1 MIRSFRLYVL
11 AIGMMCLPW
20 AMVKASENVS
30 FHQSQLMEKSKSGK
44 LEAPTATLEVKEGVM
59 KQSIEI
65 SLSSIGESQ
74 LPKLDRGM
82 TNVTDSFSG
91 YRFLPH
97 GEHFEGKG
105 ARVALGYDR
114 TKIPSGYTED
124 DIRTYY
130 YDEQLGHWVAL
141 QRDSVDRANR
151 RIISHTTHFTDMI
164 NGVIQAPESPE
175 TQGFAPTMMSDL
187 QAADPTAKIQMIQAP
202 QVNSNGTAS
211 LSYSLEMP
219 PARNGMAPNLTVQ
232 YSSDAGSG
240 WLGEGWNLTTS
251 AITVDTRW
259 GVPRYNQQVESE
271 TYLLDGQMLLE
282 DGVGLSHRNLN
293 QTRKNGNVTFYPRK
307 ENAFSKIVRIG
318 NNPSN
323 YIWEVTDRKG
333 TKYTYGAYKITEQT
347 NAAGETVKDTTIIG
361 VVKGHYQYDPNNPT
375 LVISEWRLTRIE
387 EIHGDYVEYLY
398 NETFEPVAGGYNAIS
413 LYLDTIKAGNK
424 GQEPH
429 TVVVLKNKNQK
440 NIKRNDARYGYL
452 TSSNM
457 LLDSVNVYF
466 EGEYLRGY
474 KFEYT
479 NGAFGVDLLKSISHL
494 DNNRNRFSTHKL
506 EYNQQFN
513 GTQLYDGDSEAKTY
527 TSQNIF
533 SDSFFK
539 RIKNGFGSELSMI
552 NGTSST
558 DGFSVGGGCN
568 AGVGPAFAGVSYNY
582 GQNTGKGSVSL
593 TDLNGDGLPD
603 KVYSDGSGL
612 HYQRQLADGRFED
625 PVSISG
631 PKSFAES
638 SSSSHSL
645 NEDVGVGIGPASIS
659 ATFSQTWGNDKTS
672 VYFNDFN
679 SDGLIDIACEG
690 SVFFNHLDKDGKP
703 TFTKF
708 SSHTDNALGKMDKS
722 YIPKIEGLSEV
733 AEGSDE
739 WNQAKDS
746 LENAFPMHD
755 IVRVWKAPFA
765 GTINISGTV
774 VYDIPQSNNSDT
786 IDGVTCLIQK
796 NNENSM
802 FTKKLSVANNT
813 VSCEK
818 NGVSVNA
825 GDYIFFR
832 LNSTYQGWN
841 DRVRWSPTIT
851 YQSINTEL
859 EGNVPDYDEYGFSLR
874 TYDSKEGFSR
884 GMDSSLILSGPCKFV
899 IKNQYQKKNRT
910 FDDLR
915 LETKLTV
922 QSGTFSE
929 NFQAINL
936 SANTTQTAV
945 TNDRS
950 VEYNLQEGDTIKL
963 NFFVSSDFPVYDRDL
978 DWTVLFEIIKADG
991 NDVYKDSVYLSPYHK
1006 MYNNIVRVVDTFRYS
1021 PERIDSIAAVEG
1033 IEGVTEVSRTCDTIQ
1048 IKINRNS
1055 QIEDVNCRT
1064 YLFESDDS
1072 TIVREIHDGEKI
1084 LIEDWN
1090 NQLAGK
1096 HLKFITYSDRA
1107 EKKAASVDVEF
1118 VRITKEV
1125 FDNDSISIVEE
1136 KDTSY
1141 VSSLYS
1147 IISDYELRL
1156 GQFYRGWGQFAYLG
1170 ETENG
1175 ELKKIDMNDFDI
1187 NKDKYDEDKINEW
1200 AEKTGEDGNED
1211 ISKDVISMLSEG
1223 SDDGKI
1229 KEKFYSLIYNT
1240 KENKYYGAT
1249 TFAYLTADSVCSS
1262 RLGNPI
1268 INVRAEFPSYDLKE
1282 DTPDSYG
1289 AAIAPIQSSKSFTNS
1304 ATLGGGVSAGKFGI
1318 GAGGSWSKTTSNTL
1332 ASVMD
1337 LNGDGY
1343 PDWLSGENDI
1353 MVLYTNQQGVPSEPK
1368 THNAVSLSESEA
1380 HADALS
1386 VNVSLSSSG
1395 GGCSG
1400 KGTAVSNPFKKE
1412 TWTLKNLKAMA
1423 KQRETSENSL
1433 SVSAGGNYSNSESTA
1448 NKEWYDVN
1456 GDGLP
1461 DMIVNGD
1468 IHLNL
1473 GYNFVNIG
1481 AMNGTYNDLYTVQS
1495 STSGAGMGIGVTLKG
1510 KANISGGT
1518 NASFTESASFLQL
1531 MDVNGDG
1538 LPDKITV
1545 EGNSRSTKNIYA
1557 QINTGNA
1564 FDTQKYLIASAD
1576 DNILNKSKATSLS
1589 VYANGGFTFYIPPL
1603 CIVSLTPFVN
1613 GAKSWSVSRT
1623 LSSLSDFDGDGFP
1636 DLLESNS
1643 ESQVK
1648 VRYSRIGATNKL
1660 KSVTNPFGGKYTIE
1674 YTHTQP
1680 TTNHPGGKWAMASLI
1695 VSDSTDNPK
1704 MISKFRYEDGRRD
1717 RREREFLGFGKVY
1730 SMSMEGSDTIRTL
1743 LQEFDVNH
1751 YLTAGSLTRSLLA
1764 GKDTTAKFRDEHT
1777 DYRYYSVSGEGTLS
1791 EDQTISSDRLFS
1803 VPSQKTTVAYEN
1815 GNSLDLNR
1823 ETYTYGSN
1831 YGNLDKY
1838 QFEDLTNNNYGYL
1851 TTINYAN
1858 ARYGTPN
1865 HVTVKS
1871 LNGDTYR
1878 DVTASYANEFT
1889 PWAMTEMKQKVD
1901 DKNTAVA
1908 TFEYDHYGNIAKK
1921 TLPKNAKGEQMF
1933 FTYLYDRKY
1942 NMYPESV
1949 EDAFGYRSQMEDY
1962 DYRYGIP
1969 RTVRDMNGYTVQ
1981 YHIDDLGRVDTIIAP
1996 NEQSAGVPYTIAY
2009 QYVKGADYKT
2019 SYAVTSH
2026 YDPQHPN
2033 DPLMTITHVDGLGR
2047 PYQVKKEAEIMNDNK
2062 QAEVKY
2068 IVSGRTKYDALGR
2081 TIETTHPTSCAP
2093 ANALNIVAFNNNML
2107 NSTTYDAIDRPLT
2120 QTLPA
2125 EQGGEAS
2132 ITRMNYTI
2140 ENSMMKAIVTAPND
2154 DESYSYTNG
2163 AGQTVNTERIDPSTG
2178 EHVSIKYFFDPIGQL
2193 DSLIDAGGNVTK
2205 YVYDM
2210 AGRKLSVCH
2219 PSAGLTSF
2227 IYDNAGNILKKGTAN
2242 GDTVKYEY
2250 EYNRLVKVKY
2260 PRHPEN
2266 DVTYTY
2272 GGHNAT
2278 YNRAGRIALV
2288 EDGSGATEYFYGK
2301 MGEVTKQRRTLI
2313 IPNVA
2318 VATYTTEWQYD
2329 SHNRLQEMIYPDGE
2343 KVKYFYNLG
2352 GQLSSIVGEKKYLYR
2367 YIDTIGYDMYEQ
2379 RKYMKY
2385 GNGVKT
2391 DYAYSPNR
2399 RRLSNVTV
2407 ASKGVNI
2414 MDNTYAYDVMDNI
2427 ISLVNNGVTQVGK
2440 EGKTIGGYTSHTY
2453 TYDKWNRLINAVG
2466 SFRSSETD
2474 SAHYNLTMTYD
2485 KLYNVTSKKLDLIQE
2500 NLQFAGRLETGHE
2513 FTYHYDKEN
2522 TFKLLNVSTKEYT
2535 SDSAVVDTF
2544 MRVHHYDFDANGN
2557 QTMVA
2562 MNPVVDSTCVVDTA
2576 GTKVRQLLWDEENRL
2591 LSINDNGF
2599 VSNYFY
2605 DVNGERTV
2613 KLSTPDLSVFVNG
2626 TEALNNDSTLMK
2638 FVGYVSPYLVVTNG
2652 GRYTKHIYAGTQRIA
2667 SKIGDIESFGAD
2679 PRRVA
2684 YAGANIKEID
2694 FGSKYDAQNTALIA
2708 RYDSFNVDNK
2718 PKENNDYVG
2727 GTTFCCGGKSLTEL
2741 SGSQSNN
2748 EENAQFENDVRF
2760 YHPDHLGST
2769 TVVTDLDGEVT
2780 QNVAYIPY
2788 GEVFVEQRNGT
2799 WNTPYLFNAK
2809 ELDEETG
2816 LYYYGA
2822 RYLNPKD
2829 TRWLSVD
2836 PMFEKYAGM
2845 SPYNYCAGNPVKLV
2859 DPTGERP
2866 IYDEDGNF
2874 LGTDET
2880 GLQGNPIVM
2889 WKDKFVQGMSETEAN
2904 QNDLGLEFLSLQT
2917 GYTGDDGKDPYER
2930 FLENYTNLSNRP
2942 DWDGFVS
2949 VDEGVQW
2956 AKEHPGALNNPTSE
2970 NTLYIN
2976 AAMLDFGPLST
2987 NHFAEENVVTPVN
3000 LFPINTAGD
3009 FWEAFKSRM
3018 SEKRYGTV
3026 YALGR
3031 CNMILR
3037 NRNART
3043 VTIVNDEAT
3052 DYDWNGGGAGYRN
3065 DFIEWERKGKGLDDR
3080 HGFKVFYYGVGVL
3093 NK

>member
-1 MIRSFRLYVL
+1 MIRSFRIYVL

-59 KQSIEI
+59 KESIEI

-187 QAADPTAKIQMIQAP
+187 QAADPTAKVQMIEAP

-219 PARNGMAPNLTVQ
+219 PARNGMSPNLTIQ

-251 AITVDTRW
+251 AISVDTRW
-259 GVPRYNQQVESE
+259 GVPRYDAQRETE

-282 DGVGLSHRNLN
+282 DGIGLAHRELN
-293 QTRKNGNVTFYPRK
+293 HSRKSGNVIFHPRK

-318 NNPSN
+318 NKPSN

-333 TKYTYGAYKITEQT
+333 TKYFYGAYKITESK
-347 NAAGETVKDTTIIG
+347 NADGETVKDTTVIG
-361 VVKGHYQYDPNNPT
+361 VVKGNSQYDPNKP
-375 LVISEWRLTRIE
+375 VISEWRLTRIE
-387 EIHGDYVEYLY
+387 EIHGDYVEYTY
-398 NETFEPVAGGYNAIS
+398 KDTFEHVTGDYYAIS
-413 LYLDTIKAGNK
+413 LYLDSVKAGNK
-424 GQEPH
+424 GQKPH
-429 TVVVLKNKNQK
+429 TVVTLINNKQK
-440 NIKRNDARYGYL
+440 NIKRNDARYGYI
-452 TSSNM
+452 TSSNL

-474 KFEYT
+474 KFEYM

-494 DNNRNRFSTHKL
+494 DNKRNRFSTHKL

-527 TSQNIF
+527 EAQNIF
-533 SDSFFK
+533 GGSFFK
-539 RIKNGFGSELSMI
+539 KIKNGFGSELSMI

-568 AGVGPAFAGVSYNY
+568 GGVGPAFAGVSYNY

-612 HYQRQLADGRFED
+612 HYQRRLADGRFED

-679 SDGLIDIACEG
+679 SDGLIDIAYEG

-733 AEGSDE
+733 AEGSEE

-755 IVRVWKAPFA
+755 IVRVWKAPFT

-774 VYDIPQSNNSDT
+774 VYDIPQSNNPDT

-841 DRVRWSPTIT
+841 DRVNWSPTIT
-851 YQSINTEL
+851 YQSINTES
-859 EGNVPDYDEYGFSLR
+859 EGNVPEYDEYGFSLR
-874 TYDSKEGFSR
+874 TYNSKEGFSR
-884 GMDSSLILSGPCKFV
+884 GMDSSLILNGPCKF
-899 IKNQYQKKNRT
+899 IIENQYQKKNRT

-1021 PERIDSIAAVEG
+1021 PERTDSIAAVEG

-1090 NQLAGK
+1090 NQFAGK

-1175 ELKKIDMNDFDI
+1175 ELKKIDTNDFDI

-1200 AEKTGEDGNED
+1200 AEKTGEDGDED

-1268 INVRAEFPSYDLKE
+1268 INVRAEFPSYDLEE
-1282 DTPDSYG
+1282 DTQDSYG

-1332 ASVMD
+1332 ATVMD

-1353 MVLYTNQQGVPSEPK
+1353 MVLYTNQQGVPSETK
-1368 THNAVSLSESEA
+1368 THNGVPLAESEA

-1400 KGTAVSNPFKKE
+1400 KGTAVSNPFKKG
-1412 TWTLKNLKAMA
+1412 TWSEKNLKAMA

-1433 SVSAGGNYSNSESTA
+1433 SVSAGGNYSNSESTS
-1448 NKEWYDVN
+1448 NREWYDVN

-1461 DMIVNGD
+1461 DMIVNGE

-1636 DLLESNS
+1636 DLLESDS

-1680 TTNHPGGKWAMASLI
+1680 TTDHPGGKWAMASLI

-1704 MISKFRYEDGRRD
+1704 MISKFRYEDGKRD

-1730 SMSMEGSDTIRTL
+1730 TMSMEGTDTIRTL

-1751 YLTAGSLTRSLLA
+1751 YLTAGSLTRTLLA
-1764 GKDTTAKFRDEHT
+1764 GKDTTVKFRDEHT
-1777 DYRYYSVSGEGTLS
+1777 DYKYYSVSGEGSLA
-1791 EDQTISSDRLFS
+1791 EDQSISSDRMFS
-1803 VPSQKTTVAYEN
+1803 APSRKITVAYEN
-1815 GNSLDLNR
+1815 GNSLNLSR
-1823 ETYTYGSN
+1823 ETYTYNSL
-1831 YGNLDKY
+1831 YGNIGTY
-1838 QFEDLTNNNYGYL
+1838 QFEDLTNGGYGYI
-1851 TTINYAN
+1851 TSIDYAN

-1865 HVTVKS
+1865 HVMVK
-1871 LNGDTYR
+1871 GQDGTIFR

-1901 DKNTAVA
+1901 NKNEAVA

-1921 TLPKNAKGEQMF
+1921 TLPKNDKGERMF

-1969 RTVRDMNGYTVQ
+1969 RIVRDMNGYTVQ

-2033 DPLMTITHVDGLGR
+2033 DPLKTITHVDGLGR
-2047 PYQVKKEAEIMNDNK
+2047 PYQVKKEAEIMNDNQ

-2068 IVSGRTKYDALGR
+2068 VVSGRTKYDALGR
-2081 TIETTHPTSCAP
+2081 TVETTHPTICAS
-2093 ANALNIVAFNNNML
+2093 ANALSIVGFNNNML

-2125 EQGGEAS
+2125 EQGGDAS
-2132 ITRMNYTI
+2132 ITRMSYAIEEGKMETI
-2140 ENSMMKAIVTAPND
+2140 VIAPND

-2163 AGQTVNTERIDPSTG
+2163 AGQTVKTGRIDPNTG
-2178 EHVSIKYFFDPIGQL
+2178 DIVSINYTFDPIGQL
-2193 DSLIDAGGNVTK
+2193 DSLIDAGGNITK
-2205 YVYDM
+2205 YEYDM
-2210 AGRKLSVCH
+2210 AGRKLSVRH

-2227 IYDNAGNILKKGTAN
+2227 VYDNAGNILKKNTAN
-2242 GDTVKYEY
+2242 GDIVEYTY
-2250 EYNRLVKVKY
+2250 EYNRLINVKY

-2266 DVTYTY
+2266 NVTYTY
-2272 GGHNAT
+2272 GGHNAK

-2352 GQLSSIVGEKKYLYR
+2352 GQLSSVIGEKKYQYR
-2367 YIDTIGYDMYEQ
+2367 YIDSIGYDEYEQ
-2379 RKYMKY
+2379 KKYLKY
-2385 GNGVKT
+2385 GNGTVT
-2391 DYAYSPNR
+2391 DYTYSPNR
-2399 RRLSNVTV
+2399 RRLSNLDVTSP
-2407 ASKGVNI
+2407 AYEGKI
-2414 MDNTYAYDVMDNI
+2414 MANTYTYDEMDNI
-2427 ISLVNNGVTQVGK
+2427 TSLVNNVTAKQIGAT
-2440 EGKTIGGYTSHTY
+2440 GKTIGGYTSHTY
-2453 TYDKWNRLINAVG
+2453 TYDKWNRLVQADGTFDAGDKNAQYHL
-2466 SFRSSETD
+2466 RM
-2474 SAHYNLTMTYD
+2474 AYD
-2485 KLYNVTSKKLDLIQE
+2485 KLYNVTEKQLQLEQE
-2500 NLQFAGRLETGHE
+2500 NLQFTGKLRTGYEYRYNYKADDPFRLQSIDTKI
-2513 FTYHYDKEN
+2513 YN
-2522 TFKLLNVSTKEYT
+2522 TDTNV
-2535 SDSAVVDTF
+2535 ADTLH
-2544 MRVHHYDFDANGN
+2544 RVNLYDFDKNGN
-2557 QTMVA
+2557 QIMMA
-2562 MNPVVDSTCVVDTA
+2562 MNPVMDSTCVLDTA
-2576 GTKVRQLLWDEENRL
+2576 GSKVRQILWDEENHL

-2605 DVNGERTV
+2605 DYNGERTV
-2613 KLSTPDLSVFVNG
+2613 KLSAPDLAVFVNSKKAL
-2626 TEALNNDSTLMK
+2626 EADSLPMK
-2638 FVGYVSPYLVVTNG
+2638 FVGYVSPYLVVSNG

-2679 PRRVA
+2679 PRRVE

-2694 FGSKYDAQNTALIA
+2694 FGSKYDAQKAVLIA

-2718 PKENNDYVG
+2718 PTENNDYIG
-2727 GTTFCCGGKSLTEL
+2727 GTSFCCTGKSLSEL
-2741 SGSQSNN
+2741 SNSSSGKS
-2748 EENAQFENDVRF
+2748 ENTEFEDNVYF

-2769 TVVTDLDGEVT
+2769 CLITNFDGEIT
-2780 QNVAYIPY
+2780 QSVAYIPY
-2788 GEVFVEQRNGT
+2788 GEVFVEERNGS
-2799 WNTPYLFNAK
+2799 WSTPYLFNAK

-2816 LYYYGA
+2816 LYY
-2822 RYLNPKD
+2822 
-2829 TRWLSVD
+2829 
-2836 PMFEKYAGM
+2836 
-2845 SPYNYCAGNPVKLV
+2845 
-2859 DPTGERP
+2859 
-2866 IYDEDGNF
+2866 
-2874 LGTDET
+2874 
-2880 GLQGNPIVM
+2880 
-2889 WKDKFVQGMSETEAN
+2889 
-2904 QNDLGLEFLSLQT
+2904 
-2917 GYTGDDGKDPYER
+2917 
-2930 FLENYTNLSNRP
+2930 
-2942 DWDGFVS
+2942 
-2949 VDEGVQW
+2949 
-2956 AKEHPGALNNPTSE
+2956 
-2970 NTLYIN
+2970 
-2976 AAMLDFGPLST
+2976 
-2987 NHFAEENVVTPVN
+2987 
-3000 LFPINTAGD
+3000 
-3009 FWEAFKSRM
+3009 
-3018 SEKRYGTV
+3018 
-3026 YALGR
+3026 
-3031 CNMILR
+3031 
-3037 NRNART
+3037 
-3043 VTIVNDEAT
+3043 
-3052 DYDWNGGGAGYRN
+3052 
-3065 DFIEWERKGKGLDDR
+3065 
-3080 HGFKVFYYGVGVL
+3080 
-3093 NK
+3093 